1 MAVGI
6 IINIL
11 MILQMCCHYLVQE
24 HPDPNSDGL
33 DTHML
38 AGLAAGNHPSHPT
51 GMVSEY
57 LLDWWKRS
65 GPPTTME
72 ILWKENQAQLPEC
85 LEFHRA
91 IHRSNPV
98 PQIGIAPT
106 LG

>member
-1 MAVGI
+1 
-6 IINIL
+6 
-11 MILQMCCHYLVQE
+11 
-24 HPDPNSDGL
+24 
-33 DTHML
+33 ML

-65 GPPTTME
+65 GPPMTME

-91 IHRSNPV
+91 VHRSNPV
-98 PQIGIAPT
+98 PQIGIALT
-106 LG
+106 LGRKAAPPPILEELSCSHCKRYQRVAIDALDDLQAL